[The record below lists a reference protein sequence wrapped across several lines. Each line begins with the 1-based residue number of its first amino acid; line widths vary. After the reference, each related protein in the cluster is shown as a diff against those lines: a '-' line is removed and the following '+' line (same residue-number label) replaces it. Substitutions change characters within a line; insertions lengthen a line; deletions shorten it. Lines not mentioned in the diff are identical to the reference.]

1 MFIERGEKY
10 QIYHVQF
17 AKGVVGLNADVV
29 RAEVSLYLYISI
41 VRADVYFSIYI
52 SISIVFIYTAMGL
65 L

>member
-17 AKGVVGLNADVV
+17 AKGEVGLNAGVV
-29 RAEVSLYLYISI
+29 RAEVSL
-41 VRADVYFSIYI
+41 YFSIYI
-52 SISIVFIYTAMGL
+52 SISIVFIFTAMGL

>member
-29 RAEVSLYLYISI
+29 RAEVSLYFYIY
-41 VRADVYFSIYI
+41 RVYIYHNELTLMI
-52 SISIVFIYTAMGL
+52 SY
-65 L
+65 